1 MFLIVEGAMPIY
13 VSWGD
18 ETESYIHYQLFDP
31 WNWDDYYEASLQ
43 WRELVNAANRP
54 VVTLLDFS
62 KSTRLPDG
70 ALTHLKKAAMSAHPH
85 FGGMVIV
92 GFNTFIRVFVT
103 MMTRVFPSGASRVRM
118 AADLK
123 EALTYVQAQSE
134 AQTEQPIKVR

>member
-1 MFLIVEGAMPIY
+1 VFLIVEGAMPIY

-31 WNWDDYYEASLQ
+31 WDWEDYYEASLQ

-62 KSTRLPDG
+62 KSTRLPSG
-70 ALTHLKKAAMSAHPH
+70 AMTHLKKAAMSEHPY

-92 GFNTFIRVFVT
+92 GFNTFIRIIVTT
-103 MMTRVFPSGASRVRM
+103 MMRIFPRSASQVHM

-123 EALTYVQAQSE
+123 EALTYVQANSE
-134 AQTEQPIKVR
+134 SRSEQVVEVG